1 MSSVGSQEVGGSDP
15 GPGPGTHSA
24 RTGERQEQHGI
35 ADESRPMADTD
46 VTSSPMTDDAAA
58 GAPPAS
64 GRHIPLLDLRPGD
77 RVLLPA
83 PAPTG
88 DGFTWLGP
96 VTVTDVV
103 LVDSGLVQ
111 VRYEPQAGES
121 AWSAHLLILGPAF
134 EAGARSA

>member
-1 MSSVGSQEVGGSDP
+1 
-15 GPGPGTHSA
+15 
-24 RTGERQEQHGI
+24 
-35 ADESRPMADTD
+35 MADTD
-46 VTSSPMTDDAAA
+46 VTSSPMTDAAA
-58 GAPPAS
+58 GAPSAS
-64 GRHIPLLDLRPGD
+64 RRHIPLLDLRPGD

-88 DGFTWLGP
+88 DGFTWRGP

-121 AWSAHLLILGPAF
+121 AWSAHLLILGAAF
-134 EAGARSA
+134 EAGARSV

>member
-1 MSSVGSQEVGGSDP
+1 MSSAGRQEAGESVP
-15 GPGPGTHSA
+15 GPGPGTHSP

-35 ADESRPMADTD
+35 SDESRPMADTD

-83 PAPTG
+83 PAG
-88 DGFTWLGP
+88 DSFTWRGP
-96 VTVTDVV
+96 VIVTDVL

-121 AWSAHLLILGPAF
+121 AWSAHLLILGAAF
-134 EAGARSA
+134 EAGARSV